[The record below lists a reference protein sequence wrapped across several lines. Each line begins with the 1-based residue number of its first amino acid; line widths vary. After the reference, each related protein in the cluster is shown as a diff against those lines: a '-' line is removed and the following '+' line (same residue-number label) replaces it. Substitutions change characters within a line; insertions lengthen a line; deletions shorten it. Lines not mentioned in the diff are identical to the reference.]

1 MLNPERLVPWTR
13 SGAPDLDYDDRF
25 RAATH
30 ALLTHPDLLTYFR
43 QLSPREADKSYEEV
57 IRDLEFVWDC
67 PDDGMVNMTG
77 HRCPVCHRSK
87 AEAGMI

>member
-1 MLNPERLVPWTR
+1 MLKPERLVPWTR
-13 SGAPDLDYDDRF
+13 AGAPDLDYDDRF

-77 HRCPVCHRSK
+77 HRCPVCARSK
-87 AEAGMI
+87 AEAGMS